1 MGPKVTNQK
10 TKSLKTPNPGTDSP
24 LLASTPTT
32 TPKPRAKY
40 TPTSSPPNTKKNGK
54 HSSDYRGTNHF
65 DNDVSQRLFWGAK
78 TMNTPEG
85 AVFHPRMANQ
95 GITDKASSNFG
106 CHIKYQKFIMCAMN
120 LNQRAAVAQ
129 CRNEFRDYRDCQSDF
144 TIGGNWSSKT
154 YYQDL
159 LKSVSRAQGD
169 YWLDL
174 TSRDYAKFASYSF
187 EHRPNVGVNGN
198 FQPGFM
204 GSEKMGFD
212 KYLGK

>member
-1 MGPKVTNQK
+1 MILEKCDFFQK
-10 TKSLKTPNPGTDSP
+10 LYFLIFPP
-24 LLASTPTT
+24 LFV
-32 TPKPRAKY
+32 
-40 TPTSSPPNTKKNGK
+40 
-54 HSSDYRGTNHF
+54 H
-65 DNDVSQRLFWGAK
+65 
-78 TMNTPEG
+78 
-85 AVFHPRMANQ
+85 
-95 GITDKASSNFG
+95 
-106 CHIKYQKFIMCAMN
+106 
-120 LNQRAAVAQ
+120 
-129 CRNEFRDYRDCQSDF
+129 RDCQSDF
-144 TIGGNWSSKT
+144 TTGGNKSSKA

-204 GSEKMGFD
+204 NSEKMAFD

>member
-1 MGPKVTNQK
+1 MATEGYQPKNKEFKNSEPWYRQSSIGFNTNYNAK
-10 TKSLKTPNPGTDSP
+10 TQGQIYADQF
-24 LLASTPTT
+24 A
-32 TPKPRAKY
+32 AQY
-40 TPTSSPPNTKKNGK
+40 EKNGK